1 VSAGGEE
8 ETIRR
13 ARLRSQRLAPGSAAD
28 SPAAAARAVLGI
40 QAQDLRAA
48 GLAVRARVPGAR
60 PDSLAAAGL
69 IRTWTV
75 RGTVHL
81 VAADDLPWIDALTGP
96 RNRRRFDALMAK
108 RGNTATAEAIRP
120 AALEIPADGPM
131 TRAALIERLDAA
143 GLPSLGP
150 HSINVLMP
158 WLAATGEVVGDA
170 AGSFSRADPP
180 PPVDGD
186 EALAVLG
193 RRYLAGYG
201 PAGPEDLA
209 RWSGLPITACRRA
222 LAAIDGAV
230 GAGGGLLAL
239 PGPDPPPAPPALI
252 LGAFDTAMLGWR
264 SREPI
269 VAAGDDRRLLP
280 GGGVIRPAVLTEG
293 RAAATWKLEGSG
305 ARRRIRFD
313 WFGDRPPPPA
323 LEAEI
328 AAVGAWL
335 GLELEPAS
343 EGAS

>member
-1 VSAGGEE
+1 MSAGGEE

-13 ARLRSQRLAPGSAAD
+13 ARLRSQRLAPDSAAD

-120 AALEIPADGPM
+120 AALEILADGPM
-131 TRAALIERLDAA
+131 TRAELIGRLDAA

-335 GLELEPAS
+335 GLELEPAP

>member
-1 VSAGGEE
+1 MSAGGEE

-120 AALEIPADGPM
+120 AALEILADGPM
-131 TRAALIERLDAA
+131 TRAELIERLDAA

-239 PGPDPPPAPPALI
+239 PGPDPPPPPPALI

>member
-1 VSAGGEE
+1 MSAGGEE

-120 AALEIPADGPM
+120 AALEILADGPM
-131 TRAALIERLDAA
+131 TRAELIERLDAA

-239 PGPDPPPAPPALI
+239 PGPDPPPPPPALI

-269 VAAGDDRRLLP
+269 VAAGADRRLLP

>member
-60 PDSLAAAGL
+60 PDSFAAADL

-120 AALEIPADGPM
+120 AALEILADGPM
-131 TRAALIERLDAA
+131 TRAELIERLDAA

-193 RRYLAGYG
+193 HRYLAGYG

-239 PGPDPPPAPPALI
+239 PGPDPPPPPPALI

>member
-1 VSAGGEE
+1 MSAGGEE

-120 AALEIPADGPM
+120 AALEILADGPM
-131 TRAALIERLDAA
+131 TRAELIGRLDAA

-193 RRYLAGYG
+193 HRYLAGYG

-239 PGPDPPPAPPALI
+239 PGPDPPPPPPALI

>member
-120 AALEIPADGPM
+120 AALEILADGPM
-131 TRAALIERLDAA
+131 TRAELIGRLDAA

-239 PGPDPPPAPPALI
+239 PGPDPPPPPPALI